1 MLLSQTE
8 VAQLI
13 GVSQL
18 TVEAYES
25 GAEDPDDRRIEK
37 MLDLFKVTEDELFN
51 GIEDRI
57 AKRPVYTRKN

>member
-13 GVSQL
+13 GVDGL
-18 TVEAYES
+18 TIEAYEA
-25 GAEDPDDRRIEK
+25 GTEDPDDIRIEK
-37 MLDLFKVTEDELFN
+37 MLTLFKVTEDELFN